1 MPPSMT
7 TEAKRKLAGR
17 CSVLPFRYRHI
28 NTVKKVV
35 VVVVVVIIIIIIK
48 ISLQTLNKMINI
60 YNHTDLFSVY

>member
-28 NTVKKVV
+28 NTFKKV

-48 ISLQTLNKMINI
+48 ISLQTLNNMINI